1 MQVLVS
7 PKYQIVIPKQIRN
20 KLGVKK
26 GERLYMRVKDNC
38 IVLVLDKPI
47 KSLRGTLKGTKLDDI
62 REEKEGKRL

>member
-7 PKYQIVIPKQIRN
+7 PKYQIVIPKEIRN

-38 IVLVLDKPI
+38 IVLVLPSM
-47 KSLRGTLKGTKLDDI
+47 KSVLKTLI
-62 REEKEGKRL
+62 RLLPLLL